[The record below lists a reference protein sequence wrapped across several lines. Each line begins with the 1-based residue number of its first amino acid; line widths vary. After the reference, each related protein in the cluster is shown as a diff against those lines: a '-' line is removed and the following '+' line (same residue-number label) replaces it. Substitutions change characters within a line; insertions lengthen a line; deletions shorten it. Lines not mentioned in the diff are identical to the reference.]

1 MQFPSPVPWC
11 LYSQLSD
18 RNIRFFSVK
27 IDLQAL
33 VDPWLFPPLPQRGK
47 KIICAL
53 SFMVQGVSSSVKM
66 ILKLRQFCDLHLGGA
81 EPSTGPLL
89 MKKILNGGAHQATE
103 IITGPRG
110 IGEIG
115 WMRNMAIPQILT
127 VQSRIWLPIE
137 WPWGW
142 VFLVLWNLKKL
153 KMREFS

>member
-1 MQFPSPVPWC
+1 
-11 LYSQLSD
+11 
-18 RNIRFFSVK
+18 
-27 IDLQAL
+27 
-33 VDPWLFPPLPQRGK
+33 
-47 KIICAL
+47 
-53 SFMVQGVSSSVKM
+53 MVQGVSSSVKM

-137 WPWGW
+137 WPWG
-142 VFLVLWNLKKL
+142 
-153 KMREFS
+153 